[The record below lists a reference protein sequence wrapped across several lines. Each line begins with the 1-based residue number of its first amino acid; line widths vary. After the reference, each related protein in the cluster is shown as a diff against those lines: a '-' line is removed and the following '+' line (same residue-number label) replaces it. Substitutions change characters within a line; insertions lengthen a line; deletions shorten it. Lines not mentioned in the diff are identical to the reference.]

1 MPSDVVSRESYGA
14 AVERLNS
21 FAAGADAERVAAVG
35 DDVLSVARL
44 LAREPRLRR
53 ALVDPARPA
62 EARVDLLRTLL
73 DGKVADEALDLVAL
87 LVGGRW
93 GPPTELLNATERL
106 GVEALLA
113 SAERAGE
120 LNNLED
126 ELFRFGQIV
135 SGDRELAATVGD
147 STADEERRATLVR
160 DLLDGK
166 AGPVTVR
173 LAVLAVAGFGGR
185 GFEAS
190 LGRLVELAAA
200 RRDRTVAY
208 VITAMPPTD
217 DEEQRLAATLARM
230 YGRQISLKIEVNPAV
245 IGGASVRVGSDLY
258 DGTVLRRLVEARQAL
273 SR

>member
-21 FAAGADAERVAAVG
+21 FAAGADAERVAAVA

-73 DGKVADEALDLVAL
+73 GGKVADEALDLVAL

-113 SAERAGE
+113 SAERAGHGGPE
-120 LNNLED
+120 VDLGNQTAIPPALGHEVDRLVIDQRPVLDRPHAGADRALDPLRAVRVRRD
-126 ELFRFGQIV
+126 EGSVFRRLLHRGPDLVFGVLRDARLGAPGQHRPRRQRLFDG
-135 SGDRELAATVGD
+135 SGD
-147 STADEERRATLVR
+147 
-160 DLLDGK
+160 
-166 AGPVTVR
+166 
-173 LAVLAVAGFGGR
+173 GR
-185 GFEAS
+185 
-190 LGRLVELAAA
+190 
-200 RRDRTVAY
+200 
-208 VITAMPPTD
+208 M
-217 DEEQRLAATLARM
+217 
-230 YGRQISLKIEVNPAV
+230 
-245 IGGASVRVGSDLY
+245 IGGA
-258 DGTVLRRLVEARQAL
+258 E
-273 SR
+273 